1 MKLLTSGLVTV
12 IASAYGLA
20 AAACENPAAVAI
32 PDGKSSTMEQ
42 MLAAQA
48 QVKAYQAAMNEFLAC
63 IDSELE
69 AQGEQAPEDF
79 KSLMVARHNAAVAE
93 MEGVAAAFNDQ
104 IKAYRAANPA
114 PAAAFRFTHRDP

>member
-1 MKLLTSGLVTV
+1 MKLLTSGLVTL
-12 IASAYGLA
+12 IASASGLA

-114 PAAAFRFTHRDP
+114 PAAN

>member
-1 MKLLTSGLVTV
+1 MKALTSWLATT
-12 IASAYGLA
+12 IASGYAFA
-20 AAACENPAAVAI
+20 AAACENPAAIVI

-48 QVKAYQAAMNEFLAC
+48 QVKAYQAAMTEFLAC
-63 IDSELE
+63 IDSDLE
-69 AQGEQAPEDF
+69 AQGEKAPEEF
-79 KSLMVARHNAAVAE
+79 KSLMVSRHNAAVAE

-114 PAAAFRFTHRDP
+114 PAAR